1 METDSAETKHHK
13 EGQRRY
19 VVAYDIPDD
28 RRRNQVARFLNGYG
42 ERVQYSVWECMLT
55 ASQAEKMRQGLA
67 RRLKAEEDR
76 VRIYRLCPVCA
87 GEVQTLGQAAPPVE
101 VPEVYIV

>member
-1 METDSAETKHHK
+1 MEDQEKKRRAER
-13 EGQRRY
+13 RRY

-42 ERVQYSVWECMLT
+42 ERVQYSVYECMLT
-55 ASQAEKMRQGLA
+55 ASQAERLRQGLA
-67 RRLKAEEDR
+67 RRIKAEEDR

-87 GEVQTLGQAAPPVE
+87 EETQILGQAAPVVE

>member
-1 METDSAETKHHK
+1 MDTDVEKKRK
-13 EGQRRY
+13 EERRRY

-28 RRRNQVARFLNGYG
+28 RRRNKVARFLNGYG

-55 ASQAEKMRQGLA
+55 SSQAEKVRHGLA
-67 RRLKAEEDR
+67 RWIRAEEDR

-101 VPEVYIV
+101 VPEVYIA

>member
-1 METDSAETKHHK
+1 MNGESAEKKRK
-13 EGQRRY
+13 EERRRY

-28 RRRNQVARFLNGYG
+28 RRRHQVARFLNGYG
-42 ERVQYSVWECMLT
+42 ERVQYSVWECLLT
-55 ASQAEKMRQGLA
+55 PSQAEKMRQGLA
-67 RRLKAEEDR
+67 RRVHKEEDR

-101 VPEVYIV
+101 VPEVYVV

>member
-1 METDSAETKHHK
+1 MDGTGNGEKKRK
-13 EGQRRY
+13 EERRRY

-42 ERVQYSVWECMLT
+42 ERIQYSVWECLLS
-55 ASQAEKMRQGLA
+55 ADQAEKMRQGLA
-67 RRLKAEEDR
+67 RRIQGEDDR

-87 GEVQTLGQAAPPVE
+87 AEAQTLGRASPVVE
-101 VPEVYIV
+101 VPEVYLA

>member
-1 METDSAETKHHK
+1 METDLPERKRK
-13 EGQRRY
+13 EERRRY

-28 RRRNQVARFLNGYG
+28 RRRNSVARFLNGYG
-42 ERVQYSVWECMLT
+42 ERVQYSVWECLLT

-67 RRLKAEEDR
+67 RRIKAEEDR

-87 GEVQTLGQAAPPVE
+87 GEVQTLGQATPPVE
-101 VPEVYIV
+101 VPEVYVV

>member
-1 METDSAETKHHK
+1 MRGEAEETKRQ
-13 EGQRRY
+13 EERRRY

-42 ERVQYSVWECMLT
+42 ERVQYSVWECLLT
-55 ASQAEKMRQGLA
+55 ASQAEKMRRGLA
-67 RRLKAEEDR
+67 RRIHEVEDR

-87 GEVQTLGQAAPPVE
+87 GEVQTLGQASPPVE
-101 VPEVYIV
+101 VPEVYIA